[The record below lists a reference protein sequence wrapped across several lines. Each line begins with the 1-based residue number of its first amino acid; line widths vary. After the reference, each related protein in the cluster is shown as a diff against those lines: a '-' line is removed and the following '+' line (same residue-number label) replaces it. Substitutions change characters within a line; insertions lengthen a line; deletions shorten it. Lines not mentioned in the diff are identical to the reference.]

1 MRFEGQI
8 GFGPLSKLLVSSVL
22 LSGTFFLGACGGSAS
37 SSTPPAQQAVLPPP
51 APPPPPPTQT
61 STEVVVSGNLTFER
75 VPLNPATN
83 GLDYD
88 NSFREPIRGASV
100 QLLSA
105 NGSVLQSTQA
115 DDAGRYSFTVAAN
128 TQARINVRAELLETG
143 ANDFDVQV
151 LDNTSSNALYTLQ
164 GSLESVGNTSTQT
177 RDLFAPSGWDGT
189 SYSATRA
196 AAPFAL
202 LDTIYGSLQD
212 FIAIDPN
219 INFPAFDVLWSIN
232 NRPERGDVSEG
243 EIGSSSFTI
252 SQGVPTIRIVG
263 QANND
268 TDEYDPH
275 VVTHEFGHYIENQLS
290 RSDSLGGPHSLSN
303 RLDPRVAFSEG
314 WGNALSGILTND
326 PIYRDSG
333 GQSQSRG
340 FGFNIENNN
349 FRNPGWYSEA
359 SVQSILYDIF
369 DNRNDG
375 ADQIS
380 FGLSPLYETFIS
392 DTYQSVDVAAT
403 LYSYLD
409 ILERESGIDIEAIRA
424 LKRGQ
429 QIFGTGPLGVG
440 ETNNG
445 GLATNLPV
453 YRPIAADGNPV
464 TICSVNDNG
473 IFNRLGNRLFLE
485 FNVST
490 RSNFNFDMQRISGPT
505 GRDPDFR
512 IFNRG
517 RVIAGGI
524 SPDRDRET
532 ASITL
537 NPGQYMI
544 SALDDFNIRINDEDE
559 TGADSC
565 FNLTIR

>member
-1 MRFEGQI
+1 MTLQRRPARGLLQKLFISSTLMSGALA
-8 GFGPLSKLLVSSVL
+8 LS
-22 LSGTFFLGACGGSAS
+22 ACGGSAPNAAP
-37 SSTPPAQQAVLPPP
+37 TQQVTIP
-51 APPPPPPTQT
+51 APPPQPPQAPVD
-61 STEVVVSGNLTFER
+61 VVVSGNLTFER
-75 VPLNPATN
+75 VPLNPSTN

-88 NSFREPIRGASV
+88 NSFDQPIRGAIV
-100 QLLSA
+100 QLLGTGGA
-105 NGSVLQSTQA
+105 VLQTTRA
-115 DDAGRYSFTVAAN
+115 DDAGRYGFTV
-128 TQARINVRAELLETG
+128 TSDTEVRVSVRAELLETG
-143 ANDFDVQV
+143 TNDFDVQV
-151 LDNTSSNALYTLQ
+151 RDNTSGNAIYVLQ
-164 GSLESVGNTSTQT
+164 GSLESVGRTAQT
-177 RDLFAPSGWDGT
+177 RDLFAASGWDGR
-189 SYSATRA
+189 SYTRTRA

-202 LDTIYGSLQD
+202 LDTIYESIQD
-212 FIAIDPN
+212 FIAIDPA
-219 INFPAFDVLWSIN
+219 INFPAFDILWSIN

-252 SQGVPTIRIVG
+252 SQGIPTIRIVG

-314 WGNALSGILTND
+314 WGNALSGILTGD

-340 FGFNIENNN
+340 FGFNLESNNA
-349 FRNPGWYSEA
+349 RNPGWYSEF

-369 DNRNDG
+369 DNRDDG

-380 FGLSPLYETFIS
+380 LGLTPLYETFLS
-392 DTYQSVDVAAT
+392 AEYQSVDVAAT
-403 LYSYLD
+403 IFSYLD
-409 ILERESGIDIEAIRA
+409 VLQRQPGINAESIRA
-424 LKRGQ
+424 LKRAQ
-429 QIFGTGPLGVG
+429 QIFGTGPLGIG

-453 YRPIAADGNPV
+453 YRPITADGNPV
-464 TICSVNDNG
+464 TVCSVNDNG
-473 IFNRLGNRLFLE
+473 IFNRLGNRLFLV
-485 FNVST
+485 FDAPSN
-490 RSNFNFDMQRISGPT
+490 RSFTFDMQRISGPT

-512 IFNRG
+512 IFNQG
-517 RVIAGGI
+517 GIVGGGI

-532 ASITL
+532 ANITL
-537 NPGQYMI
+537 PIGRYMI
-544 SALDDFNIRINDEDE
+544 SALDDFNVRINDEDE
-559 TGADSC
+559 DGADSC